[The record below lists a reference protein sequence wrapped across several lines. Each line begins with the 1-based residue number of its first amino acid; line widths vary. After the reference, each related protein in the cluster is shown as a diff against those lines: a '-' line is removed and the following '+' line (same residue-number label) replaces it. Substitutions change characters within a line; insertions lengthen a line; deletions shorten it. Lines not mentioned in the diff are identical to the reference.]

1 MVPLIK
7 EGKAEQKGCS
17 DTTLPVLIFKEY
29 NKFKEVKKKRGWSDS
44 KEKYSANFDRTK
56 RKSSW

>member
-7 EGKAEQKGCS
+7 EGKAERKGCS

-29 NKFKEVKKKRGWSDS
+29 NKFKEVKKKRGWSDC
-44 KEKYSANFDRTK
+44 KEK
-56 RKSSW
+56 